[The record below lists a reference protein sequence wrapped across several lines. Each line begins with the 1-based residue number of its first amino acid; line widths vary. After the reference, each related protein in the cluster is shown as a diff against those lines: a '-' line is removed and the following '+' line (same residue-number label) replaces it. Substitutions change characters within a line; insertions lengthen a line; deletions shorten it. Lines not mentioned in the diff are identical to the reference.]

1 MSHEWVPIV
10 GYIFIALGGAYV
22 IYALIG
28 LCQGYLP
35 LKMLE
40 GVSIFFCGIGLV
52 CAYQADIPYKDN
64 MLVFLIRL
72 IPFIPYFASC
82 FCRGGG
88 PGGYGN
94 SM

>member
-1 MSHEWVPIV
+1 
-10 GYIFIALGGAYV
+10 
-22 IYALIG
+22 
-28 LCQGYLP
+28 
-35 LKMLE
+35 MLE